1 MGIAV
6 GTVKSRVSNG
16 LKSVRKELAELEKV

>member
-1 MGIAV
+1 MGIAE

-16 LKSVRKELAELEKV
+16 LKSVRKELAELEGV